1 MLANLAVEM
10 KMKKITQT
18 QIARVLGV
26 TNNSVWL
33 KINGKTDFTASEMF
47 KIQDTFFPDK
57 DLRYLFEK
65 KN

>member
-10 KMKKITQT
+10 KMKKVTQT
-18 QIARVLGV
+18 QIAEALKI
-26 TNNSVWL
+26 TNFSVWK

>member
-1 MLANLAVEM
+1 MLGNLYAEM
-10 KMKKITQT
+10 KSKRITQV
-18 QIARVLGV
+18 QMAKVVGI
-26 TNNSVWL
+26 TNYTMCQKL
-33 KINGKTDFTASEMF
+33 KGKTDFTASEMF